1 MSLPAAFALLVAA
14 FATALLSS
22 VFGMAGGLVLM
33 GVLALILP
41 VQAAF
46 VTHGVLQLAAN
57 GGRAFLQR
65 SHIRWA
71 VLEAYAVGALGA
83 SGLVLLLAFTPSKG
97 LLYLALGL
105 TPLLTWLP
113 GERLRL
119 DAERPLH
126 AVLAG
131 LSVTGLNLTAGVAGP
146 LLDIFFVRTTMSR
159 HAVVATKA
167 ATQVLAHLA
176 KTLVYGAALFQAGGE
191 GMPPLWVFALA
202 LPLSFAGTR
211 AGGLILDRMSDDGFR
226 RWTRW
231 IVTGIG
237 AFYLLEAG
245 RLMLTG

>member
-1 MSLPAAFALLVAA
+1 MSLPAALVLLAAA
-14 FATALLSS
+14 FGTALLSS

-33 GVLALILP
+33 GILALLLP

-46 VTHGVLQLAAN
+46 VTHGILQLAAN

-65 SHIRWA
+65 GHIRWSIIGG
-71 VLEAYAVGALGA
+71 YAIGSVAA
-83 SGLVLLLAFTPSKG
+83 SALVLVLAFAPSKP
-97 LLYLALGL
+97 LLFLCLGL
-105 TPLLTWLP
+105 TPLLTWIP
-113 GERLRL
+113 GDRLRL
-119 DAERPLH
+119 DAERPAH

-146 LLDIFFVRTTMSR
+146 LLDVFFVRTAMSR

-176 KTLVYGAALFQAGGE
+176 KTVVYGATLFRSGGE
-191 GMPPLWVFALA
+191 GMPSAWVLALA

-211 AGGLILDRMSDDGFR
+211 AGGVILDRMTDDGFR

-237 AFYLLEAG
+237 AFYLVQAA
-245 RLMLTG
+245 RLLLAP

>member
-1 MSLPAAFALLVAA
+1 MSLLTAFALLASA

-41 VQAAF
+41 VQASF

-65 SHIRWA
+65 RHIRWK
-71 VLEAYAVGALGA
+71 VLAGYAVGALAA
-83 SGLVLLLAFTPSKG
+83 SGLVFFLAFSPSRV
-97 LLYLALGL
+97 LLFLCLGL
-105 TPLLTWLP
+105 TPLLTWIP
-113 GERLRL
+113 GDRLRL
-119 DAERPLH
+119 DAERPFH

-146 LLDIFFVRTTMSR
+146 LLDVFFVRTSMSR

-176 KTLVYGAALFQAGGE
+176 KTVVYGAALFRAGGE
-191 GMPPLWVFALA
+191 GMPPAWILALA
-202 LPLSFAGTR
+202 LLLSLAGTR
-211 AGGLILDRMSDDGFR
+211 VGGLILDRMSDDGFR

-237 AFYLLEAG
+237 VFYLLEAA
-245 RLMLTG
+245 RLMLAA

>member
-1 MSLPAAFALLVAA
+1 MTLPSALLLLAAA
-14 FATALLSS
+14 FATALLSG

-57 GGRAFLQR
+57 GWRALIQR
-65 SHIRWA
+65 GHIRWG
-71 VLEAYAVGALGA
+71 VIGWYGLGSLA
-83 SGLVLLLAFTPSKG
+83 AAAGLLLLAFAPSRP
-97 LLYLALGL
+97 LLFLCLGL

-113 GERLRL
+113 GDRLRL
-119 DAERPLH
+119 DAERPAH

-131 LSVTGLNLTAGVAGP
+131 LTVTGLNLTAGVAGP
-146 LLDIFFVRTTMSR
+146 LLDIFFIRTAMSR

-176 KTLVYGAALFQAGGE
+176 KTVVYGVGLLRLGGE
-191 GMPPLWVFALA
+191 GMPPAWILFLA
-202 LPLSFAGTR
+202 LPLSFAGTAVGAR
-211 AGGLILDRMSDDGFR
+211 LLDRMSDAGFR

-237 AFYLLEAG
+237 VAYLVQAA
-245 RLMLTG
+245 RLLLAA

>member
-1 MSLPAAFALLVAA
+1 MSLPAALALLVAA
-14 FATALLSS
+14 FGTALLSS

-57 GGRAFLQR
+57 GARALLQR
-65 SHIRWA
+65 RHIRCSILA
-71 VLEAYAVGALGA
+71 GYAVGALAA
-83 SGLVLLLAFTPSKG
+83 SGLVVLLAFSPSRP
-97 LLYLALGL
+97 LLFLCLGL

-113 GERLRL
+113 GDRLRL
-119 DAERPLH
+119 DAERPAH

-146 LLDIFFVRTTMSR
+146 LLDVFFVRTTLSR

-176 KTLVYGAALFQAGGE
+176 KTLVYGAALFRAGGE
-191 GMPPLWVFALA
+191 AMPPAWVLGLA
-202 LPLSFAGTR
+202 LPLSFAGTH
-211 AGGLILDRMSDDGFR
+211 AGGRILDRLSDEGFR

-237 AFYLLEAG
+237 AVYLVQAA
-245 RLMLTG
+245 RLLLAA

>member
-1 MSLPAAFALLVAA
+1 MGPPAVLLLLAAA

-57 GGRAFLQR
+57 GWRALIQR
-65 SHIRWA
+65 AHIRWA
-71 VLEAYAVGALGA
+71 VVAGYGLGA
-83 SGLVLLLAFTPSKG
+83 VAAAFGVLLLAFSPSRP
-97 LLYLALGL
+97 LLFLCLGL
-105 TPLLTWLP
+105 TPLLTWIP
-113 GERLRL
+113 GDKLRL
-119 DAERPLH
+119 DAERPAH

-146 LLDIFFVRTTMSR
+146 LLDIFFVRTAMSR

-176 KTLVYGAALFQAGGE
+176 KTVVYGVGLLRTGGE
-191 GMPPLWVFALA
+191 GLPAAWILALA
-202 LPLSFAGTR
+202 VPLSFLGTGVGAR
-211 AGGLILDRMSDDGFR
+211 LLDRMSDAGFR

-237 AFYLLEAG
+237 VSYLVQAAKLLLAA
-245 RLMLTG
+245 

>member
-1 MSLPAAFALLVAA
+1 MSPSAALVLLAAAFG
-14 FATALLSS
+14 TALLSS
-22 VFGMAGGLVLM
+22 IFGMAGGLVLM

-46 VTHGVLQLAAN
+46 VTHGVLQLVAN

-65 SHIRWA
+65 SHIRWK
-71 VLEAYAVGALGA
+71 VLAGYAVGALAA
-83 SGLVLLLAFTPSKG
+83 SGLVAFLAFSPSRP
-97 LLYLALGL
+97 LLFLCLGL

-113 GERLRL
+113 GDRLRL
-119 DAERPLH
+119 DAERPAH

-146 LLDIFFVRTTMSR
+146 LLDVFFVRTGMSR

-176 KTLVYGAALFQAGGE
+176 KTVVYGAALFRTGGE
-191 GMPPLWVFALA
+191 GMPAAWILALA
-202 LPLSFAGTR
+202 IPLSLAGTQ
-211 AGGLILDRMSDDGFR
+211 AGGLVLDRMSDAVFR

-237 AFYLLEAG
+237 VFYLVQAA
-245 RLMLTG
+245 RLMLAA